1 MDRKKLRLQLLIIVM
16 VLIMIPFISMGFS
29 ALSTVL
35 NINADL
41 IVMPPADPIIGNY
54 EIINNAYLNT
64 TYRNNIKYI
73 TLENNINLPGSVVK
87 VSSKQYR

>member
-35 NINADL
+35 NVNADL

-54 EIINNAYLNT
+54 NVINNAYL
-64 TYRNNIKYI
+64 
-73 TLENNINLPGSVVK
+73 GST
-87 VSSKQYR
+87 